1 MNPPRE
7 SLIIAAIL
15 ALFVLSACQPIQP
28 LTEGGEAPTA
38 AATPVHTETFDAS
51 KYENVWVLA
60 IEEIDNDG
68 RSLLRV
74 SYPITEQEAINAR
87 MEAVTQEFIDEYRI
101 DAADNEAGYQD
112 YKRETGREAATF
124 MTHYRQHFDVSV
136 ANKNV
141 IFFDIVRSIHTG
153 GTGNAYVVGYIFD
166 RRTGAETVPSPI
178 YLSTTATLSVSRL

>member
-60 IEEIDNDG
+60 IEEIENEG

-74 SYPITEQEAINAR
+74 SYP
-87 MEAVTQEFIDEYRI
+87 
-101 DAADNEAGYQD
+101 DNRAGSDQ
-112 YKRETGREAATF
+112 RPHG
-124 MTHYRQHFDVSV
+124 S
-136 ANKNV
+136 
-141 IFFDIVRSIHTG
+141 
-153 GTGNAYVVGYIFD
+153 GNAGIH
-166 RRTGAETVPSPI
+166 RRIPDN
-178 YLSTTATLSVSRL
+178 LRR